1 MKRKTSQGVS
11 VFLKQKLAILIAR
24 GSRLVFITL
33 INPVEPEAA
42 NHQSTRYGNGF
53 HYAFYDSSV
62 NSTHEQYFNLA
73 RTYWNQSPKVGIG
86 RTYSRTA
93 YTDKY
98 SVASGDINTLV
109 LGEVFPGY
117 YDTAGVAKYNIG
129 MDDKWDFVNLVLYTN
144 TMQYAGGSS
153 YSLSTASHVAA
164 HEVGHTV
171 KQKHPPS
178 NISLNQSVVQ
188 TGYTFNNLPVIPGGS
203 GNVQI
208 TTYDLNSV
216 NSKF

>member
-1 MKRKTSQGVS
+1 MRKNVGYLLS
-11 VFLKQKLAILIAR
+11 FL
-24 GSRLVFITL
+24 GLVFITL
-33 INPVEPEAA
+33 INPVEPEAIS
-42 NHQSTRYGNGF
+42 HQSTRYGNGF

-62 NSTHEQYFNLA
+62 NSAHEQYFNLA

-98 SVASGDINTLV
+98 SVAHGDILTLV
-109 LGEVFPGY
+109 LAEVFPGY
-117 YDTAGVAKYNIG
+117 YDAAGVARYNIG
-129 MDDKWDFVNLVLYTN
+129 MDDKWDFVNVVLYSN
-144 TMQYAGGSS
+144 TIEFTAGSS

-171 KQKHPPS
+171 KQKHPPFTITS
-178 NISLNQSVVQ
+178 DQSVVQ
-188 TGYTFNNLPVIPGGS
+188 TGYSFDNFPVIPGGS
-203 GNVQI
+203 GNVKI